1 MRYYSLEDICHSHS
15 LSKEAIKH
23 RIKTGKL
30 KAEKLQINQ
39 DKPTHFKYIIPESE
53 LEKLAEFRT
62 SSPVASKNAQPDY
75 YAKRWEEQEEWLRK
89 WQEYRNRHEARPK
102 RNYYDYMHSEE
113 WRKKRLKVLK
123 RDGFRCQMCGT
134 AKNLRV
140 HHINYEHL
148 DTDAELDDLI
158 TLCDTCHTQIHAQ
171 DIKKKQP
178 VDLFSLPPASEGES
192 KIELFQLALILLRN
206 KSLSASQ
213 KWDRYNQACNSCTP
227 PLSVKKYADIWLQ
240 AMKVVEDWR
249 F

>member
-1 MRYYSLEDICHSHS
+1 MRYFSFEDILHSHS
-15 LSKEAIKH
+15 LTRRALMQMLKNGE
-23 RIKTGKL
+23 L
-30 KAEKLQINQ
+30 KAEKLQMSRYE
-39 DKPTHFKYIIPESE
+39 PRHFKYIVSE
-53 LEKLAEFRT
+53 AELGKLAEFRT
-62 SSPVASKNAQPDY
+62 SIPSASKNAQPDY
-75 YAKRWEEQEEWLRK
+75 YIQRWRKADKWRKK
-89 WQEYRNRHEARPK
+89 WQEDKQITEVHERR

-148 DTDAELDDLI
+148 GTDAELDDLI

-178 VDLFSLPPASEGES
+178 LDLFSMPPTEGES

-206 KSLSASQ
+206 NSLSASQ